1 MLALKNKN
9 LLRENIYNSYICTKI
24 FNKIEEEVKKI
35 KLVLI
40 IFFLLFIPITKAQ
53 SSGVGLGL
61 IVGEPTGISFKYW
74 TGGTT
79 AFDAALAWSFTDEG
93 AFHIHG
99 DYIFHNMRLITIPEG
114 LLPFYYGIG
123 ARIKTGNDIKLGIR
137 VPLGLAYLFQS
148 APIDIFLEI
157 VPILDLTPETDF
169 AINAALGARY
179 YFK

>member
-1 MLALKNKN
+1 MK
-9 LLRENIYNSYICTKI
+9 RTK
-24 FNKIEEEVKKI
+24 FAM
-35 KLVLI
+35 VL
-40 IFFLLFIPITKAQ
+40 FLLVFLSTVKAQ

-61 IVGEPTGISFKYW
+61 IVGEPTGVSFKYW
-74 TGGTT
+74 TGSTT
-79 AFDAALAWSFTDEG
+79 AIDAALAWSFIDGG

-99 DYIFHNMRLITIPEG
+99 DYLFHNMRLISVPEG

-123 ARIKTGNDIKLGIR
+123 ARIKTANNTKLGVR

-157 VPILDLTPETDF
+157 VPILDLTPKTDF

>member
-1 MLALKNKN
+1 MK
-9 LLRENIYNSYICTKI
+9 RTK
-24 FNKIEEEVKKI
+24 FAM
-35 KLVLI
+35 VL
-40 IFFLLFIPITKAQ
+40 FLLVFLSTVKAQ

-61 IVGEPTGISFKYW
+61 IVGEPTGVSFKYW
-74 TGGTT
+74 TGSTT
-79 AFDAALAWSFTDEG
+79 AIDAALAWSFIDGG

-99 DYIFHNMRLITIPEG
+99 DYLFHNMRLISVPEG

-123 ARIKTGNDIKLGIR
+123 ARIKTANDTKLGVR

-148 APIDIFLEI
+148 APVDIFLEI
-157 VPILDLTPETDF
+157 VPILDLTPKTDF